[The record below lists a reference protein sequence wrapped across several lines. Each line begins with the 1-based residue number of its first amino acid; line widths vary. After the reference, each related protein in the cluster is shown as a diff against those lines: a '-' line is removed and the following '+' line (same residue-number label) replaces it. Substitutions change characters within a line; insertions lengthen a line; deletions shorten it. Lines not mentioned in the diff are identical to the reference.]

1 MDAHYRRAHD
11 LVCVSRYIRR
21 YIHVKEGG
29 RMKKPF
35 RLSNLSKDIIIR
47 LQRIEIE
54 RLKKENADMKAKAIR
69 HLKGLYGALYGEK
82 QV

>member
-1 MDAHYRRAHD
+1 
-11 LVCVSRYIRR
+11 
-21 YIHVKEGG
+21 
-29 RMKKPF
+29 MKKPF